1 MIAPEEIKE
10 ELKKA
15 SSNDEHDVPFSVL
28 LENVMDADG
37 GSSSWSLHS
46 SNSGTS
52 KTEAIKEFFRRGSQ
66 SKRKSVSQE
75 EILEGKEEEDAVK
88 G

>member
-15 SSNDEHDVPFSVL
+15 SSNDVHDAPVSVL

-37 GSSSWSLHS
+37 RSSSWSLHS
-46 SNSGTS
+46 GNSGTS